1 MLNRSPTGGP
11 ITCFVLKTLKP
22 LKEMS
27 FLILNYFIKSSLLIS
42 TYTWPVDYQKQK
54 TFFEGPLF
62 TYGCINQGV
71 KHWLF
76 FSNYRIKIVKVKDY
90 NCKCFNI
97 ANLVNAKVAK
107 VIKYQPHGGSNH
119 LLSVKKNKCRKKD
132 VLVISSPF
140 HT

>member
-11 ITCFVLKTLKP
+11 ITYFVLKTLKP

-76 FSNYRIKIVKVKDY
+76 FSNYRIKIVKDY

-119 LLSVKKNKCRKKD
+119 LLSIKKNKCRKKD

-140 HT
+140 DI

>member
-11 ITCFVLKTLKP
+11 ITYFVLKTLKP

-76 FSNYRIKIVKVKDY
+76 FSNYRIKIVKDY
-90 NCKCFNI
+90 NCKCFDI

-140 HT
+140 DI